1 MRFHRLAFAAAIF
14 TVGALTNQSGF
25 ALAEEVAADAA
36 DAPTA
41 VADDYS
47 PPEGA
52 EAFEF
57 EAEVHKMLDIVVNS
71 LYQNKD
77 VFLRELISN
86 ASDAID
92 KVRFLGLT
100 DGNMLKDKE
109 ELEIRIEY
117 DDEANTL
124 TIRDSGVGMTHN
136 DLVQNLGTVARSG
149 TTKFLEA
156 LQEQDKNDANVGGM
170 IGKFGVGFYSSFLVA
185 DRISVASKHPSEDT
199 QNVWESLNG
208 ENSFHIFPDPRGNT
222 LGRGTEITIHL
233 KEDALDYAAPDR
245 LRNLVTHYSEFV
257 THPIHLRVTNT
268 VEVEV
273 EEDEEEVVETPDEE
287 KKDED
292 DLEVGDDEVADEE
305 EVEKPKKMETVTTY
319 DWEEINS
326 HVAIWTREKESITD
340 DEYKSFWNVV
350 AKEPGTTCA
359 RWNHFNAEGSIN
371 FSSILYL
378 PEDVPEHYKFGNIDK
393 VSGGLKLYVRKVLIS
408 DEFDLMP
415 RYLGMMRGVV
425 DSDDLPL
432 NVNRETLQESK
443 IIKVIKKKL
452 VRKALDTIRAFA
464 KEEMPEKEV
473 KEVELD
479 EEGNA
484 IEVDDDDEV
493 QEHPYITWYKKFN
506 ANLKM
511 GVIDDEANRG
521 KITKLLRFQTSKS
534 GDNWIS
540 LDEYLANMQDWQKE
554 IYVIAGASLDEV
566 KRSPFL
572 ERFNEKDIE
581 VVYLTDPI
589 DEYMMQQIRDY
600 DGKKLSP
607 ITAENV
613 KIEDEDEDM
622 VKRREKAYKK
632 QYKPLTK
639 WLKKLYGPA
648 VMRIAISKRLGTQ
661 PAIVSSSEYGH
672 SANMERIMRAQ
683 AYQMGKDDFMMRSMK
698 VLEINPRHPFIIKL
712 LEGSP
717 PAKEEEDAEPF
728 VISPDTEDAAWLLLD
743 MGSMNGGFPL
753 NDPEAH
759 SKRMTKYL
767 QSSLGVESLDL
778 EAEIDPP
785 EEDEEAPEMDM
796 DDMMGGMNMDDF
808 DMDSLNLD

>member
-1 MRFHRLAFAAAIF
+1 MRFHRLAFAAAVF
-14 TVGALTNQSGF
+14 TVGALTQQNGF
-25 ALAEEVAADAA
+25 ALAQDDATPTTDDSAAPVVDY
-36 DAPTA
+36 APP
-41 VADDYS
+41 D
-47 PPEGA
+47 GA

-100 DGNMLKDKE
+100 SPDLLEGKD

-117 DDEANTL
+117 DDAAKTL

-185 DRISVASKHPSEDT
+185 DRISVASKHPSEET

-233 KEDALDYAAPDR
+233 KEDCLDYADANR
-245 LRNLVTHYSEFV
+245 LRDLVGHYSEFV

-268 VEVEV
+268 MEVEV
-273 EEDEEEVVETPDEE
+273 EDDEEEETPVDKEPKE
-287 KKDED
+287 GDD
-292 DLEVGDDEVADEE
+292 GDLEVGDDEVEE
-305 EVEKPKKMETVTTY
+305 AAEKPKKMETVTTY

-326 HVAIWTREKESITD
+326 SVAIWTRDKDDITD
-340 DEYKSFWNVV
+340 DEYNHFWNVV
-350 AKEPGTTCA
+350 AKEPGTKAA
-359 RWNHFNAEGSIN
+359 RWNHFSAEGSIN
-371 FSSILYL
+371 FKSLLYL
-378 PEDVPEHYKFGNIDK
+378 PDEVPEHYKFGNMGS
-393 VSGGLKLYVRKVLIS
+393 VAGGLKLYVRKVLIS

-415 RYLGMMRGVV
+415 QYLGMIRGVV

-432 NVNRETLQESK
+432 NVNRESLQESK

-452 VRKALDTIRAFA
+452 VRKVLDTIRAFA
-464 KEEMPEKEV
+464 KEPMPEKEE

-479 EEGNA
+479 DEGNA
-484 IEVDDDDEV
+484 IEVEDDDEPL
-493 QEHPYITWYKKFN
+493 EHPYIAWYKKFN
-506 ANLKM
+506 GNLKM
-511 GVIDDEANRG
+511 GVLEDEANRG

-534 GDNWIS
+534 GDEWIS
-540 LDEYLANMQDWQKE
+540 LDQYLENMQDWQKE
-554 IYVIAGASLDEV
+554 IYVLAGASLDEV
-566 KRSPFL
+566 KKSPFL
-572 ERFNEKDIE
+572 ERFNEKEIE

-600 DGKKLSP
+600 DGKQFSP
-607 ITAENV
+607 ISAENV
-613 KIEDEDEDM
+613 KIGDEDGDM

-639 WLKKLYGPA
+639 WLKKLYGSS
-648 VMRIAISKRLGTQ
+648 VMRVAISKRLGTQ

-717 PAKEEEDAEPF
+717 PEKEEEDAEPF
-728 VISPDTEDAAWLLLD
+728 VVSSEAEDAAWLLLD
-743 MGSMNGGFPL
+743 MGSMNGGFPIA
-753 NDPEAH
+753 DPEAH
-759 SKRMTKYL
+759 AKRMTKYL
-767 QSSLGVESLDL
+767 QASLGVESLDL

-785 EEDEEAPEMDM
+785 EEEEEAPDIDM
-796 DDMMGGMNMDDF
+796 DDFAGLNMDDF